1 MTTAV
6 QTPSEYRNLPLL
18 SLTESA
24 ANPRRSFEETALAEL
39 ADSIRTQGVLSPLLV
54 RSVGQHT
61 YEIVAGARRYRAA
74 QLAGLEY
81 VPVRVVELTDAQALE
96 TSIVENLQRRDVHPL
111 DEAQGFAA
119 LMRLEDPKYSIEQIG
134 AKCGKSPAYVASRL
148 RLTELSPAAV
158 EAFLKDEIGVGH
170 ALLLAKLQ
178 PKQQEQAL
186 AACWQESYTNGSKA
200 KRILLPVRHLLQW
213 IEHNILLE
221 LAIAPFSKEDAQ
233 LLPEAGSCLGCPKRT
248 GQNILLF
255 AEWAAQDGQQ
265 CTDPVCYKKK
275 IDAHVKQ
282 TVAAK
287 PKLVQIST
295 AYGQP
300 KDGGAAIPRNKY
312 VEIRQDKPKHK
323 EQANAPEFRTCRYMT
338 EAIVTEGSEKGELR
352 KVCANPECPVHHPK
366 KQQRR
371 TQPDAAFKA
380 QQEKQRREE
389 ALAQATGLR
398 VLKAIGDAVP
408 VRLMK
413 RDLLFVAVRLTA
425 ALDERRQAVLIRQ
438 HGIGK
443 SKDRDT
449 PAKMLVA
456 FLTRAEESQLG
467 SILVEAAIL
476 LSMHNQADTAKA
488 LRDAAQAYKVD
499 TDAIAAKVKQEFAS
513 KEKAKT
519 ATKVAPKTPAK
530 AQFKPAKKSAAA

>member
-1 MTTAV
+1 MITAV
-6 QTPSEYRNLPLL
+6 QTQSKYRNLPLL

-24 ANPRRSFEETALAEL
+24 ANPRRSFEEAALNELAE
-39 ADSIRTQGVLSPLLV
+39 SIRTQGVLSPLLV
-54 RSVGQHT
+54 RAVGQHT

-74 QLAGLEY
+74 QLAELEY
-81 VPVRVVELTDAQALE
+81 VPVRIVELTDAQAVE
-96 TSIVENLQRRDVHPL
+96 VSIVENLQRRDVHPL
-111 DEAQGFAA
+111 DEAQGYVA
-119 LMRLEDPKYSIEQIG
+119 LLHLDYSIEQIG
-134 AKCGKSPAYVASRL
+134 AKCGKNPAYVAGRTRL
-148 RLTELSPAAV
+148 AELAPAAV

-178 PKQQEQAL
+178 TEQQEQAL
-186 AACWQESYTNGSKA
+186 SACWQESYTNGSKA
-200 KRILLPVRHLLQW
+200 KRILLPVRHLQQW

-221 LAIAPFSKEDAQ
+221 LAAAPFSKEDAQ
-233 LLPEAGSCLGCPKRT
+233 LVPEAGSCLECPKRT

-265 CTDPVCYKKK
+265 CTDPVCYQKKV
-275 IDAHVKQ
+275 DAHVKQ
-282 TVAAK
+282 MVAAK

-312 VEIRQDKPKHK
+312 VEIRQDKPQRK

-338 EAIVTEGSEKGELR
+338 EAIVTEGSEKGEIR

-366 KQQRR
+366 KQRQGG
-371 TQPDAAFKA
+371 QADAAFKA

-398 VLKAIGDAVP
+398 VLKTIGDAVP

-438 HGIGK
+438 HGIEK
-443 SKDRDT
+443 PKDGEA
-449 PAKMLVA
+449 PAKLLAA
-456 FLTRAEESQLG
+456 FLPKAEESTLG
-467 SILVEAAIL
+467 RVLVEAVIL
-476 LSMHNQADTAKA
+476 LSMHNHSDSAKI
-488 LRDAAQAYKVD
+488 LRDAATAYKVD
-499 TDAIAAKVKQEFAS
+499 IEAISATVKQEFAA
-513 KEKAKT
+513 KEKAKS
-519 ATKVAPKTPAK
+519 AQKAAPKPPSK
-530 AQFKPAKKSAAA
+530 ALSKPAKKTRAA